1 MFRTSAWRS
10 DACSTAAPP
19 KAICANAVDRADA
32 PRTGRDTVPECPGQ
46 MMPLACPR
54 FDGCH
59 RKPHRILFNCDSQK
73 EFEMS
78 WSLVR
83 RALLAATVA
92 AVAAGAPA
100 RAQDY
105 PTRPVTIVVPL
116 AAGSG
121 MDALVRL
128 YAEKLQ
134 VALGKPVVVDNRPG
148 AALMLAAAAVATAP
162 ADGYTLLVS
171 TSSAMAINP
180 VLYKKVN
187 YDHVKDFVPISF
199 YVKSPFILVVNPD
212 LPAKSVPELIKHIK
226 DSKSPLSYSSPGAGV
241 AQHLSIEY
249 MKKRFDLDITHV
261 PYKNT
266 PQSIQDIAA
275 GHVQLGFAEA
285 GASLPLIKDGK
296 LRALAVSSSQRLP
309 QLPDIAPFAEAAPAP
324 GFEAVSW
331 HMLFA
336 HAQTPKD
343 IVTKLHDEM
352 KKIMAD
358 PEMKK
363 KVADIGLLP
372 IDTPPLAETES
383 YLTSERE
390 KWGKLVRDLGLEG
403 TQ

>member
-1 MFRTSAWRS
+1 
-10 DACSTAAPP
+10 
-19 KAICANAVDRADA
+19 
-32 PRTGRDTVPECPGQ
+32 
-46 MMPLACPR
+46 
-54 FDGCH
+54 
-59 RKPHRILFNCDSQK
+59 
-73 EFEMS
+73 MS
-78 WSLVR
+78 WTFVR
-83 RALLAATVA
+83 RALLAAAITAVVA
-92 AVAAGAPA
+92 SAPA
-100 RAQDY
+100 QAQDY

-121 MDALVRL
+121 MDSLVRL

-212 LPAKSVPELIKHIK
+212 LPAKSVPELIKHLK

-285 GASLPLIKDGK
+285 GASLPLIRDGK
-296 LRALAVSSSQRLP
+296 LRALAVSATTRIPS
-309 QLPDIAPFAEAAPAP
+309 LPDVPPFAEAAKAP
-324 GFEAVSW
+324 DFEAVSW
-331 HMLFA
+331 HILFA
-336 HAQTPKD
+336 PAATPKP
-343 IVTKLHDEM
+343 IIERLHTEM

-358 PEMKK
+358 PEMIKLTEK
-363 KVADIGLLP
+363 IGLLP
-372 IDTPPLAETES
+372 VDSPDIDGIQKYLA
-383 YLTSERE
+383 SERE
-390 KWGKLVRDLGLEG
+390 KWGSLVKQLGLAG
-403 TQ
+403 TM

>member
-1 MFRTSAWRS
+1 
-10 DACSTAAPP
+10 
-19 KAICANAVDRADA
+19 
-32 PRTGRDTVPECPGQ
+32 
-46 MMPLACPR
+46 
-54 FDGCH
+54 
-59 RKPHRILFNCDSQK
+59 
-73 EFEMS
+73 MS

-83 RALLAATVA
+83 RALLAAAITAVVA
-92 AVAAGAPA
+92 IAPA
-100 RAQDY
+100 QAQDY

-121 MDALVRL
+121 MDSLVRL

-226 DSKSPLSYSSPGAGV
+226 DSKTPLSYSSPGAGV

-285 GASLPLIKDGK
+285 GASLPLIRDGK
-296 LRALAVSSSQRLP
+296 LRALAVSATTRIPS
-309 QLPDIAPFAEAAPAP
+309 LPDVPPFAEAAKAP
-324 GFEAVSW
+324 DFEAVSW
-331 HMLFA
+331 HILFA
-336 HAQTPKD
+336 PAATPKP
-343 IVTKLHDEM
+343 IIERLHTEM

-358 PEMKK
+358 PEMIKLTEK
-363 KVADIGLLP
+363 IGLLP
-372 IDTPPLAETES
+372 VDSPDIDGIQKYLA
-383 YLTSERE
+383 SERE
-390 KWGKLVRDLGLEG
+390 KWGSLVKQLGLAG
-403 TQ
+403 TM